1 MPFLTLEHTDFKRQ
15 IKEEAR
21 RLGFKVV
28 VSKYAYGRDYHDIL
42 RKKLKRLM
50 QFIHTRIAPVNG
62 RAFVDS
68 APILEKAWAVRAGL
82 RWIGKNSL
90 LISPKNGSFC
100 FLGQIIID
108 FPFQND
114 SPLPDSRASWTP
126 DAVLLT

>member
-1 MPFLTLEHTDFKRQ
+1 MEHTDFTRQ

-82 RWIGKNSL
+82 RWIGKTA
-90 LISPKNGSFC
+90 C
-100 FLGQIIID
+100 
-108 FPFQND
+108 
-114 SPLPDSRASWTP
+114 
-126 DAVLLT
+126 